1 MGLIALR
8 GLGKAYLKKADD
20 TIKSVKPTLG
30 KKKTR
35 KFKIDAGI
43 NRLNKL
49 ADDLIQKRNKD
60 SKKILKSTKGQK

>member
-1 MGLIALR
+1 VTIFTKGMGAV
-8 GLGKAYLKKADD
+8 LKKGVN

-30 KKKTR
+30 QKKTR

-49 ADDLIQKRNKD
+49 TDEIVEFKNKLKE
-60 SKKILKSTKGQK
+60 KK

>member
-1 MGLIALR
+1 MTIFTKGMGAV
-8 GLGKAYLKKADD
+8 LKKGVN

-30 KKKTR
+30 QKKTR

-49 ADDLIQKRNKD
+49 TDELVEFKNKLKG
-60 SKKILKSTKGQK
+60 KK

>member
-1 MGLIALR
+1 MGIIALK
-8 GLGKAYLKKADD
+8 GLGKAFLKKGDD

-30 KKKTR
+30 QKKTR

-49 ADDLIQKRNKD
+49 TDEIVEFKNKLKE
-60 SKKILKSTKGQK
+60 KK

>member
-1 MGLIALR
+1 MTIFTKGMGAV
-8 GLGKAYLKKADD
+8 LKKGVD

-30 KKKTR
+30 QKKTR

-49 ADDLIQKRNKD
+49 TDEIVEFKNKLKG
-60 SKKILKSTKGQK
+60 KK

>member
-1 MGLIALR
+1 MTIFTKGMGAV
-8 GLGKAYLKKADD
+8 LKKGVD

-30 KKKTR
+30 QKKTR

-49 ADDLIQKRNKD
+49 TDELVEFKNKLKG
-60 SKKILKSTKGQK
+60 KK